1 MEVTIGQNGMIE
13 LNRVY
18 NPIEL
23 RTNSNECIKICMR
36 DSGFEFTYEG
46 EVYHAKEG
54 VIKKIDK
61 PSIACDTSNPDL
73 PQSPKQL

>member
-1 MEVTIGQNGMIE
+1 MEVTIGQNGLIE

-23 RTNSNECIKICMR
+23 RNNSNECITICMR

-54 VIKKIDK
+54 LLKKRDK
-61 PSIACDTSNPDL
+61 PSTVACDTSNPDL
-73 PQSPKQL
+73 PKSQN

>member
-1 MEVTIGQNGMIE
+1 MKVDISQNGMIE
-13 LNRVY
+13 LTGVY

-23 RTNSNECIKICMR
+23 ITNSNETIKICMR

-54 VIKKIDK
+54 ELIKIEKSKHELDG
-61 PSIACDTSNPDL
+61 AL
-73 PQSPKQL
+73 PQSPNLNKQ